1 MTPKSLLRH
10 KRVVS
15 TLAEMGPETCFH
27 RILWDDAQYSDGLV
41 ADDQIKRVVM
51 CSGKVYYDLFEERE
65 KRGRKDIYLMRFE
78 QLYPWPHK
86 ALIQELG
93 RFKQAEMVWCQEEP
107 QNMGA
112 WTFVVPG
119 IERALDFIGAEN
131 KRVRYTGRAASAA
144 TATGLMTKHQ
154 RELKAFLED
163 ALGEK

>member
-1 MTPKSLLRH
+1 
-10 KRVVS
+10 
-15 TLAEMGPETCFH
+15 
-27 RILWDDAQYSDGLV
+27 
-41 ADDQIKRVVM
+41 
-51 CSGKVYYDLFEERE
+51 
-65 KRGRKDIYLMRFE
+65 
-78 QLYPWPHK
+78 
-86 ALIQELG
+86 
-93 RFKQAEMVWCQEEP
+93 
-107 QNMGA
+107 MGA